1 MQTEPQ
7 YVFTFLGFHALVLL
21 AGLCII
27 FLGVLHRF
35 WWNVLREFVSA
46 TIQKLLFI
54 NCYIIIWI
62 VILCKSFVQVLRIG
76 GMRVYR
82 QNGCS
87 VSNTKISYET
97 SLLEIQLMHLY
108 VTELVWNFIGQSI
121 PTNASNSGWAS
132 SCQTF
137 CFSLGFFRFPF
148 STVFLS

>member
-1 MQTEPQ
+1 MCFHFFGFPRSCSSCRPVYNFPWCTSPILMKCAAWICFCHDTETVVHQ
-7 YVFTFLGFHALVLL
+7 LL
-21 AGLCII
+21 YYYLDC
-27 FLGVLHRF
+27 
-35 WWNVLREFVSA
+35 N
-46 TIQKLLFI
+46 
-54 NCYIIIWI
+54 
-62 VILCKSFVQVLRIG
+62 FVQEFCSSITNWWHAY
-76 GMRVYR
+76 VYR

-97 SLLEIQLMHLY
+97 SLLEIQRMHLY